1 MRMIKTDRSL
11 VMYILLSLITCGIY
25 PLYFIYKIADD
36 VNAMCEGDG
45 EKTSGL
51 LKYFL
56 LTIVTCGFYPFYWY
70 YKIGNRI
77 QKNGPRYGV
86 SIQENGTTILLW
98 QIVGALLCGLGP
110 LIAMHILMKITNQLA
125 MAYNVKSTTPVAPV
139 APEAPVAPVAPE
151 ALAGGDNGDDKGG
164 DFGGFGGNGGNGGF
178 GGNGG
183 HSGFG
188 GGDSGSGTKQNGGS
202 DSNNFNQFKNMK

>member
-36 VNAMCEGDG
+36 VNTMCEGDG

-51 LKYFL
+51 LMYFL
-56 LTIVTCGFYPFYWY
+56 LTIVTCGFYPLYWY

-86 SIQENGTTILLW
+86 AIQENGTTILLW

-125 MAYNVKSTTPVAPV
+125 MAYNVKNTTPVAPV
-139 APEAPVAPVAPE
+139 TPVAPEAPAAPVAPE
-151 ALAGGDNGDDKGG
+151 ALAGGDNSDDKGG
-164 DFGGFGGNGGNGGF
+164 DFGGN
-178 GGNGG
+178 
-183 HSGFG
+183 G
-188 GGDSGSGTKQNGGS
+188 GGDNGTKSNSGG